1 MGLLIRK
8 QNVFLHR
15 SVGLMTLILSA
26 IVIVAVVT
34 YFSFFYIQRKNNSE
48 IEEKKEQINNFV
60 NSTIH
65 EEFNSTEKIKLAGDS
80 LAQFEETKQ
89 NYLYMVN
96 HKLPQL
102 SEHLT
107 ELSDANTHYRFF
119 EVRRELKLIEMKLQN
134 ATKVEKDTKNTLE
147 LLKKD
152 NLEHQKKTKELEQKY
167 QKIRKTLLAKNF
179 SFGPSIDKLEE
190 NLSEIE
196 KTFDNYSEM
205 AKVGDY
211 VKSAEILKTLK
222 KETVL
227 LETAIKVVPP
237 LYRNVKNIFPEQV
250 TEIKDGYEKLVMDNF
265 GFKTNFEKKIT
276 DIQTLIA
283 SDIVDLSELNFDE
296 AKTTDEKIDQKINE
310 AYDELELEIKS
321 KKSVQSRLVK
331 FEKFIKHA
339 RKNQKELLAELNR
352 LNQNYTFNHNEMESA
367 QEINESLEIIE
378 KEFVEYKEKSE
389 NRLPIVYSDID
400 IKQQQQV
407 KELGTIEEKQ
417 AKIADGIQGL
427 WEDEQKA
434 HKAVKLF
441 DLDIHTLKRNLEKLN
456 LPGLSKEYLDYFYAV
471 NSEIDDLADKLAQT
485 KIDMDEITKL
495 LIDTQSDLDVL
506 SEKTNDILD
515 SASLTERLLQ
525 YANRYRLR
533 YPEIA
538 DAATEADSLFN
549 REYNYSASLEKIAT
563 AVDNVEAG
571 AYKKIEDDYYAS
583 KIQTPVK

>member
-1 MGLLIRK
+1 
-8 QNVFLHR
+8 
-15 SVGLMTLILSA
+15 MTLILSA

>member
-1 MGLLIRK
+1 
-8 QNVFLHR
+8 
-15 SVGLMTLILSA
+15 MTLILSA

-339 RKNQKELLAELNR
+339 RKNQKELLVELNR

-378 KEFVEYKEKSE
+378 KEFVEYKEKSD

-441 DLDIHTLKRNLEKLN
+441 DFDIHTLKRNLEKLN

-563 AVDNVEAG
+563 AVDNVEPG